1 MFKEISF
8 QNETKETILKNPF
21 IIYNEQRNK
30 RKNSSQTYNKNQKMS
45 IDYEQLYETL
55 KEDYMNIFNDAL
67 KKIEEQEKVI
77 KNLQKEKETI
87 EEEAKDM
94 NFFMCDYYGP
104 SYQEAKENY
113 QKTKEYNDNYKKYD
127 NYLLEDGYQNFTYY
141 QNNYMPSIYQG
152 YEEFFEK
159 DDDKT
164 SSIDINIDEW
174 EDENEV
180 LSDYLGEGYDENYD

>member
-1 MFKEISF
+1 
-8 QNETKETILKNPF
+8 
-21 IIYNEQRNK
+21 
-30 RKNSSQTYNKNQKMS
+30 MS

-55 KEDYMNIFNDAL
+55 KEDYINIFNDAL

-94 NFFMCDYYGP
+94 NFFMCNYYGS

-113 QKTKEYNDNYKKYD
+113 QKTKEYNDNYNEYN
-127 NYLLEDGYQNFTYY
+127 NYLLEDSYQNFTYY
-141 QNNYMPSIYQG
+141 QYNHIPSIYQG

-159 DDDKT
+159 DDDKQ
-164 SSIDINIDEW
+164 
-174 EDENEV
+174 V
-180 LSDYLGEGYDENYD
+180 A